1 VIRAGLIKMLES
13 ERVYECAKCKHTFK
27 VFSDTSMQQC
37 TLTPPTSCPS
47 VRANPCKG
55 TSFTVVEGSR
65 VCRDYQEIK
74 IQEQIQTLEVR
85 PQTQTP
91 RLSGDQDPGADT
103 DPGGK
108 ALNPNP

>member
-1 VIRAGLIKMLES
+1 MQGTVIRAGLIKMLES
-13 ERVYECAKCKHTFK
+13 ERVYECAKCKHSFK

-47 VRANPCKG
+47 SRANPCKS
-55 TSFTVVEGSR
+55 TSFTVIEGSR

-85 PQTQTP
+85 PST
-91 RLSGDQDPGADT
+91 
-103 DPGGK
+103 
-108 ALNPNP
+108 LNPKP